1 MTITIEAK
9 PLEVKAELP
18 GYGLFY
24 LRRLGAGA
32 EADIRERLAKAQ
44 DTINEIKDK
53 YSDLIDEET
62 KLIEAKDEKALTE
75 FRSTDKFKE
84 AADAQAEANKVLQDA
99 AAFATQAQLK
109 LWRSDDPEAMERLL
123 NDFTADEIRGFY
135 MQVMGQANNA

>member
-32 EADIRERLAKAQ
+32 EADIRERLEKAQ
-44 DTINEIKDK
+44 STLNEIKDK
-53 YSDLIDEET
+53 YADLIEQET
-62 KLIEAKDEKALTE
+62 RLIEAKDEKALADL
-75 FRSTDKFKE
+75 RATDKFKE
-84 AADAQAEANKVLQDA
+84 ATAAQEEANKVLQDA
-99 AAFATQAQLK
+99 ANFATQAQLK

-123 NDFTADEIRGFY
+123 NDFTAEEIRGFY
-135 MQVMGQANNA
+135 VQVMEQANNA